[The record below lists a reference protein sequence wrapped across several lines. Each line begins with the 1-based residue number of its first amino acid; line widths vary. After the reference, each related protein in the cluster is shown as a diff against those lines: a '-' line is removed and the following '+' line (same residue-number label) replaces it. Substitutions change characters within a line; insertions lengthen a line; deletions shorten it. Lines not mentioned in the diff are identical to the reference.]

1 MKQRLFLFFLLAF
14 CSLQL
19 PAQMFLGQDTLYG
32 NEWIDYN
39 RTYFKVAVNDD
50 AVYRIGSAAISAA
63 GIPVGSIAGTDWKL
77 YHNGQQV
84 PIYVSTNGA
93 FSDADF
99 VEFWGLKNR
108 VEVDSQLFDNPAAEM
123 LNPWYSLF
131 NDSSAYYLTW
141 DQTTAPLRY
150 TTLSNNLNAPPPV
163 ETWCWRT
170 ITTSYNTAFAK
181 RDIADEIRYSWFNG
195 DGFCNGASN
204 NTSVTFTP
212 QQLYTGGPTSA
223 SVRIRYG
230 GNYGIHKFETRLH
243 DSIYATDE
251 FINWKIVDRSFQIPI
266 TKLSPSLAI
275 RITGVNSPS
284 DRNFLAGYEVRYP
297 GTTSFPSTP
306 LARFS
311 LDASTED
318 KYLEISSFGVSNGAP
333 VLYDLTNQKRLQ
345 TDILAD
351 KVLARLDGSTTERQL
366 ILAAPGQGIRTVASL
381 IPVQFHDFSADA
393 ATDFIIISN
402 PSLYSDPVN
411 NGANHVE
418 EYANYRR
425 SAAGGGHTVTVVNIH
440 ELYEQ
445 FSYGI
450 RFHPIA
456 IRNFCHWAK
465 KEWENPE
472 YVLFIGKAL
481 NYNAFRTPAQQNL
494 MKDSLFYVPMYGTPT
509 VDLSFLMQRGGISRP
524 IMAVGRI
531 AAREPYQIKDYLDK
545 LILHEAEVAQSA
557 QTIDGKAWMKRVVH
571 ISGGGAAESGIIK
584 TYSED
589 MASELRNNRYGADVH
604 TFYKTSNDPV
614 QTTSHEELVHLIKEG
629 VPLWMVFGHS
639 STFIVD
645 YDIGSP
651 ALYQNAPKF
660 PYLMVMGCQ
669 AGTCSVVEKSLG
681 EDYTLTPNSGAIA
694 FTASSNYSF
703 IDGLYAYGK
712 RFYELIGGVDL
723 GKSIGVSSQNT
734 IASFPALVSPS
745 LTAILHQNVL
755 QGDPAIRLFAP
766 EGPDYLINQ
775 TSVAFNPNPI
785 STDQNAY
792 NLSFEVANIGEN
804 VTGNIGVKVEQ
815 RLPDNTL
822 RTVVN
827 DTIAAPA
834 LASKLAYD
842 IPNNNPQAG
851 YNRFL
856 FTIDSENAI
865 AEAPAAAELNNKL
878 INSNGEEGMDVYFY
892 TNDIQPVFP
901 SDYSIVNK
909 KNVNLYASALSS
921 GTQPVRYLL
930 EIDTIEHFNSPFKQ
944 SKDLLATGGLLSWEQ
959 TFDVPDSTVFYWR
972 VARDSIVNG
981 LVPWHT
987 RSFIYLKD
995 SGPGWNQSNLGQYKM
1010 NTLANLSPIDSIR
1023 TMEFVDNA
1031 NYVLVKLEYK
1041 DPWSFAG
1048 MNNGFYEGAISD
1060 YQWTSLHGI
1069 IKGVCLMVHDPATG
1083 HVIWNPVNSPSG
1095 LPRFFFHFNTADSL
1109 QRIAMMEFIENDI
1122 PDKAVVGVLAVNFP
1136 ADQLGYDPENWAK
1149 DSISYGKNLLQVFEG
1164 LGAKYVR
1171 DLPAYTGVPPC
1182 YGFIFRKNDPEFD
1195 AIDTI
1200 MDTPG
1205 QFAEIRQDFTARWFS
1220 GQMESQKIGPV
1231 KAWKSLHFKPGVG
1244 DNPSDES
1251 ILSLYGIRPNRPD
1264 TLLMVLNEPTDTSL
1278 TAYSAAEYPFLR
1290 LKYAALDTATHSAV
1304 QLEYARVLYDP
1315 IPEGAINPAAKFEF
1329 FADTLEQG
1337 QVMRTRVAFSNISD
1351 VPFDSLLVKYR
1362 LEGPNGS
1369 SKIYTQELRPVAA
1382 GDTLHTW
1389 LQLDTRSIS
1398 GPQRLLIDVN
1408 PDNNQPEQY
1417 HFNNVL
1423 FRSFYVGKDNRNP
1436 LLDVTFDGTH
1446 LMDGDLI
1453 SPKPEVVVA
1462 LRDDNPYLA
1471 MSDTTLLD
1479 MKVTWPDGSVH
1490 TLLFNDPTVLFIP
1503 ADPSNLDRKN
1513 EARVE
1518 WRPTFSQDGDYQLSI
1533 QGKDITGNISAS
1545 VAYTVNFKVINK
1557 SSLSNLLNYPNPFST
1572 STCFYYTMTG
1582 VETPANFR
1590 LQIMTVSGKVVREVT
1605 ESEFGPLR
1613 AGVHQSQFCW
1623 DGKDEFGDQLA
1634 NGVYLYRI
1642 VAHKADGTP
1651 FEFFENT
1658 AIDGFFKGGFG
1669 KMVLT
1674 R

>member
-1 MKQRLFLFFLLAF
+1 MKQRLLLFFLLTVS
-14 CSLQL
+14 SLPL
-19 PAQMFLGQDTLYG
+19 SAQMFVGQDTLYG

-39 RTYFKVAVNDD
+39 RTYYKVAVNED
-50 AVYRIGSAAISAA
+50 AVYRIGSAAITAA
-63 GIPVGSIAGTDWKL
+63 GIPAGSIAGTDWKL
-77 YHNGQQV
+77 YHNGRQV
-84 PIYVSTNGA
+84 PVYVSTNGV
-93 FSDADF
+93 FTDTDF
-99 VEFWGLKNR
+99 VEFWGEKNR
-108 VEVDSQLFDNPAAEM
+108 VEIDSQLFDNPAAEM
-123 LNPWYSLF
+123 VNPWYSLF

-141 DQTTAPLRY
+141 DQTTTPLRY
-150 TTLSNNLNAPPPV
+150 TNLPNNLNALPPV

-170 ITTSYNTAFAK
+170 VTTSYNSVYFK

-195 DGFCNGASN
+195 DGFCSGSSN
-204 NTSVTFTP
+204 NTAVTFTP
-212 QQLYTGGPTSA
+212 QELYTGGPGTA
-223 SVRIRYG
+223 TVRIRYG
-230 GNYGIHKFETRLH
+230 GNYGVHKFETRLH

-251 FINWKIVDRSFQIPI
+251 FINWKIIDRTYELPVS
-266 TKLSPSLAI
+266 KLSPSLAI
-275 RITGVNSPS
+275 RISGPNSPS
-284 DRNFLAGYEVRYP
+284 DRNFLSGYEVRYP
-297 GTTSFPSTP
+297 GTTTFPGTA
-306 LARFS
+306 LARFG
-311 LDASTED
+311 LEASVAD

-333 VLYDLTNQKRLQ
+333 VLYDLTNRKRLQ
-345 TDILAD
+345 TDIQAN

-366 ILAAPGQGIRTVASL
+366 ILAAPGQGIRTVTSL
-381 IPVQFHDFSADA
+381 KPVQFHDFSAES

-402 PSLYSDPVN
+402 PSLYSDPLN

-425 SAAGGGHTVTVVNIH
+425 SAAGGAHTVTVVNIH
-440 ELYEQ
+440 DLYEQ
-445 FSYGI
+445 FSYGV

-456 IRNFCHWAK
+456 VRNFCHWAK
-465 KEWENPE
+465 KEWDNPE

-481 NYNAFRTPAQQNL
+481 DYYTFRTSAQQNL
-494 MKDSLFYVPMYGTPT
+494 LADSLFYVPMYGTPA
-509 VDLSFLMQRGGISRP
+509 VDLSFLMRRGGISTP

-531 AAREPYQIKDYLDK
+531 AAREPYQIKNYLDK
-545 LILHEAEVAQSA
+545 LVLHEAAVAQSG
-557 QTIDGKAWMKRVVH
+557 QTLEDKAWMKRVVH
-571 ISGGGAAESGIIK
+571 ISGGGSAESGIIK

-589 MASELRNNRYGADVH
+589 MATELRNNRYGAEVH

-614 QTTSHEELVHLIKEG
+614 QTNAHDELRRLIKDG

-669 AGTCSVVEKSLG
+669 AGTCSVVDKSLG
-681 EDYTLTPNSGAIA
+681 EDYVLTANSGAIA

-712 RFYELIGGVDL
+712 RFYERIGGPDL
-723 GKSIGVSSQNT
+723 GKSIGQTSQNA
-734 IASFPALVSPS
+734 IGSFPTFVSPS

-766 EGPDYLINQ
+766 EGPDYLVKQ
-775 TSVAFNPNPI
+775 QSVAFNPNPV
-785 STDQNAY
+785 STDQNTF

-804 VTGNIGVKVEQ
+804 VSGNIGIKVDQ

-822 RTVVN
+822 RTIVN
-827 DTIAAPA
+827 DTIPAPG
-834 LASKLAYD
+834 LLSKLSYA
-842 IPNNNPQAG
+842 IPNTDPQAG

-856 FTIDSENAI
+856 FTVDSENAI

-878 INSNGEEGMDVYFY
+878 LNSNGEEGMDVYFY
-892 TNDIQPVFP
+892 ANDIQQVFP
-901 SDYSIVNK
+901 PDYSIVGK
-909 KNVNLYASALSS
+909 KDVAVYASALNNSPS
-921 GTQPVRYLL
+921 PVRYLF
-930 EIDTIEHFNSPFKQ
+930 EMDTLDNFTSPFKK
-944 SKDLLATGGLLSWEQ
+944 SKDFVANGGLLEWKQS
-959 TFDVPDSTVFYWR
+959 FDVPDSTVFYWR
-972 VARDSIVNG
+972 VARDSLVDG
-981 LVPWHT
+981 RVPWHT

-995 SGPGWNQSNLGQYKM
+995 SGPGWSQSDLGQYRM
-1010 NTLANLSPIDSIR
+1010 NTLANLVPADSLDK
-1023 TMEFVDNA
+1023 MEFVDNN

-1041 DPWSFAG
+1041 GAWAFGG

-1060 YQWTSLHGI
+1060 YQWSSLHGVI
-1069 IKGVCLMVHDPATG
+1069 RGVSLMVHDPATG

-1109 QRIAMMEFIENDI
+1109 ERIALMEFIENGI
-1122 PDKAVVGVLAVNFP
+1122 PDKAVVGVLANNYSS
-1136 ADQLGYDPENWAK
+1136 DNLGYDPENWAK

-1171 DLPAYTGVPPC
+1171 DLPSYTGVPPC
-1182 YGFIFRKNDPEFD
+1182 YGFIFRKNDPEFE

-1200 MDTPG
+1200 MNAPG
-1205 QFAEIRQDFTARWFS
+1205 EFAEIRRDFTARWFS
-1220 GQMESQKIGPV
+1220 GQMESQQIGPV
-1231 KAWKSLHFKPGVG
+1231 KAWKSLHFKPGAS

-1251 ILSLYGIRPNRPD
+1251 ILSLYGIRPNLPD
-1264 TLLMVLNEPTDTSL
+1264 TLLMVLNSAADTSL
-1278 TAYSAAEYPFLR
+1278 TAYSAAQYPFLR
-1290 LKYAALDTATHSAV
+1290 LKYAVLDTTTHSAV
-1304 QLEYARVLYDP
+1304 PLEYARVLYDP
-1315 IPEGAINPAAKFEF
+1315 LPEGALNPAAKFEF

-1337 QVMRTRVAFSNISD
+1337 QVMSTRVAFSNISD
-1351 VPFDSLLVKYR
+1351 VAFDTLLVKYR
-1362 LEGPNGS
+1362 LEGANGS
-1369 SKIYTQELRPVAA
+1369 SKTYTQELRPIAA

-1389 LQLDTRSIS
+1389 LQLDTRNIS

-1408 PDNNQPEQY
+1408 PDNDQPEQY
-1417 HFNNVL
+1417 HFNNVA
-1423 FRSFYVGKDNRNP
+1423 FRSFYVGRDMRNP

-1446 LMDGDLI
+1446 LLDGDLI
-1453 SPKPEVVVA
+1453 SPKPEVIIA
-1462 LRDDNPYLA
+1462 LRDDNKYLA
-1471 MSDTTLLD
+1471 MRDTALFD
-1479 MKVTWPDGSVH
+1479 MKVTWPDGS
-1490 TLLFNDPTVLFIP
+1490 TRALLFNDPTVLFIP
-1503 ADPSNLDRKN
+1503 ADSTNLIKKN

-1518 WRPTFSQDGDYQLSI
+1518 WSPTFTQDGDYQLSI
-1533 QGKDITGNISAS
+1533 QGKDATGNSSAS

-1557 SSLSNLLNYPNPFST
+1557 SSISNLLNYPNPFST

-1642 VAHKADGTP
+1642 VARKADGTP

-1669 KMVLT
+1669 KMVLM